1 MIYNKKGFTL
11 VELLSVIV
19 LIGLLLGIG
28 IPGISRISSNMKK
41 KSLNTKIDLIEQSGI
56 FWGQDNKAMLQSSQ
70 CFIDD
75 DETIASCKK
84 ISINELIS
92 DDYLDSESYED
103 VIYKNPNNDINLA
116 NISCDD
122 SNDVENTVKD
132 NSCCVN
138 VYKKNNRVYAH
149 FGEKSGKDG
158 LKEEP

>member
-19 LIGLLLGIG
+19 LIGLLVGIG

-41 KSLNTKIDLIEQSGI
+41 KSLNTKIDLIEQAGI

-84 ISINELIS
+84 IYIAELIGV
-92 DDYLDSESYED
+92 E
-103 VIYKNPNNDINLA
+103 YKG
-116 NISCDD
+116 
-122 SNDVENTVKD
+122 
-132 NSCCVN
+132 
-138 VYKKNNRVYAH
+138 R
-149 FGEKSGKDG
+149 
-158 LKEEP
+158 